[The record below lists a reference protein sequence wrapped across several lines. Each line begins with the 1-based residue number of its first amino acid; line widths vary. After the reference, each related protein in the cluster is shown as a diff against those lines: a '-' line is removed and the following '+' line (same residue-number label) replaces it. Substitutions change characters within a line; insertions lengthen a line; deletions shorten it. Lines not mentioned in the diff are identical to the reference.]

1 MDIAHL
7 HLMLTHGPVA
17 GIVFG
22 TAILTYGYFWSDR
35 RAMNIGMVLFIVT
48 ALLASALFV
57 TGEGAEETV
66 EGLAHVSHEAIEAHE
81 EAALYS
87 LIGSWI
93 LALVAGAGLYLS
105 RGRTLGT
112 AWGRALLLGGLL
124 VTGLIGWTANQ
135 GGKISHPEIRSE
147 VSAPAEAVEEEND

>member
-35 RAMNIGMVLFIVT
+35 RAMDVGMVLFIVT

-66 EGLAHVSHEAIEAHE
+66 EGLAHVAHEAIEAHE

-87 LIGSWI
+87 LIGSWL
-93 LALVAGAGLYLS
+93 LAVVAGAGLYL
-105 RGRTLGT
+105 RRRRTLG
-112 AWGRALLLGGLL
+112 AGWGRALLLGGVL
-124 VTGLIGWTANQ
+124 VTGLIAWTANQ
-135 GGKISHPEIRSE
+135 GGKISHPGLRSGIAATSEI
-147 VSAPAEAVEEEND
+147 EEEHED

>member
-1 MDIAHL
+1 MDIAHV

-22 TAILTYGYFWSDR
+22 TAILAYGYFWSDR
-35 RAMNIGMVLFIVT
+35 RATDIGMVLFILT
-48 ALLASALFV
+48 ALLASALYL

-66 EGLAHVSHEAIEAHE
+66 EGLAHVAHEAIEAHE

-93 LALVAGAGLYLS
+93 LALVVGAGLYL
-105 RGRTLGT
+105 RRRRPLGT
-112 AWGRALLLGGLL
+112 GWGRALLLGGLL

-147 VSAPAEAVEEEND
+147 ATTSAEPGEEDD